1 MLVSNVQGNQQW
13 AGSTLEVRYI
23 DISEHKHLLS
33 LPLLSPLSSHP
44 VSPWPADN
52 CYGSYLWMAM
62 AAAGHLWLHVGVE
75 LSGIT
80 LDPLPI
86 AASDLGGNARVLLTR

>member
-1 MLVSNVQGNQQW
+1 
-13 AGSTLEVRYI
+13 
-23 DISEHKHLLS
+23 
-33 LPLLSPLSSHP
+33 
-44 VSPWPADN
+44 
-52 CYGSYLWMAM
+52 M

-86 AASDLGGNARVLLTR
+86 AAYDLGGNARVLLTR